1 MGSGKLNAGL
11 KATPLGASSSLA
23 LLVEG

>member
-1 MGSGKLNAGL
+1 MGSGKLNARL

-23 LLVEG
+23 LLAEG